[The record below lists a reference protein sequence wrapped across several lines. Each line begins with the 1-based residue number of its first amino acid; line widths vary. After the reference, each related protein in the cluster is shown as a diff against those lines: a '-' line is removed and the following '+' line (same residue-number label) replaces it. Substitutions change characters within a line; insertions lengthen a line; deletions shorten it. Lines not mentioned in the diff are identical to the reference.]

1 MTITTENINKLRGA
15 LNELPQAPS
24 RMRQLTKRHMVEELR
39 KELEQAQKRGYTL
52 KEISA
57 LLEKNGVKIHPNMLG
72 QYLRDKEQARGKR
85 QARTTAADNGNKER
99 LKGVSGEG
107 LKAGGNKELKSE
119 VKKETGKAP
128 KSDPGKQDV
137 AVQKRGQPAASAD
150 TSGRTEA
157 QPSTQV
163 EPPGAV
169 TSSGSFIPRSD
180 SNDI

>member
-39 KELEQAQKRGYTL
+39 KELELAQKRGYTL

-57 LLEKNGVKIHPNMLG
+57 LLEKNGMKIHPNMLG
-72 QYLRDKEQARGKR
+72 QYLRDRDQARGKR
-85 QARTTAADNGNKER
+85 QVRTTATDNGNQER
-99 LKGVSGEG
+99 LKSATGEG
-107 LKAGGNKELKSE
+107 SKAGVKKDQKSE
-119 VKKETGKAP
+119 IKKETGKAP

-137 AVQKRGQPAASAD
+137 AVQKRGQPAPPAD

-157 QPSTQV
+157 QPAAQV
-163 EPPGAV
+163 EPLGAV
-169 TSSGSFIPRSD
+169 TSSGSFIPRNDSD
-180 SNDI
+180 DI